1 MVMMNQILK
10 KQKINYKRHKSKSSK
25 PIERK
30 ITKPK
35 PSFIKVSMKVHFRS
49 SLS

>member
-1 MVMMNQILK
+1 MNQISK
-10 KQKINYKRHKSKSSK
+10 KQKIIYKMHKNKFSK
-25 PIERK
+25 PVERK

-35 PSFIKVSMKVHFRS
+35 PSFINVSMKVHFRS